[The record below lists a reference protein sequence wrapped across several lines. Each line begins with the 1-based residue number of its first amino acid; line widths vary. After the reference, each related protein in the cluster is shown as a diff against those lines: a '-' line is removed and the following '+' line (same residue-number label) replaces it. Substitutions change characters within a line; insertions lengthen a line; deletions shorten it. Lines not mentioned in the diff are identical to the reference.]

1 VAFASIDKSAVH
13 EAAELII
20 SRFPYSFVYRDKFCF
35 GRVVALS
42 ALMRDIDLLAPSLD
56 IGIKDGSCAAIAH
69 FGKPKFSYGGDMPE
83 ESTFESMGLHIDP
96 NYDVYENVLGI
107 DAHNIPFPDASFNTV
122 ITNDML
128 NYGVDRSRIL
138 SEMTRVLAPGGT
150 LFLSE
155 TTGNIKKYPF
165 LLAELKKVVPSL
177 DVMEDPLSFY
187 RAELEKLAMGQIQ
200 TRTYFDPRLAAI
212 VRETLHREG
221 APDKIDDDKRGVYA
235 ESLRALAALLADE
248 LSTARDAGD
257 GWQVFA
263 RSSKPGTLDPFL
275 AIPKP
280 ICLSCKAT
288 LNVTLDECH
297 CPTCNKA
304 YRSELGT
311 PFVLSDYAKSYSP
324 KRVSASRAPG
334 AVIKDLVNAHIN
346 KIEQAV
352 SIFGFDRT
360 TRYMMKI
367 LLSKGISVSRIYT
380 DNPLFEGHSVLG
392 APIVS
397 YRQARSENLPIMM
410 SADCKGGGAKL
421 RSAGYRGRV
430 YATPVWSSLQG
441 LSNWWARQGSNL

>member
-1 VAFASIDKSAVH
+1 MAFVSIDKSAVL
-13 EAAELII
+13 EAAERII
-20 SRFPYSFVYRDKFCF
+20 SMFPYSFVYRDKFCF

-42 ALMRDIDLLAPSLD
+42 ALMHDIDLVAPSLD

-69 FGKPKFSYGGDMPE
+69 FGKPKFSYGCDMPE
-83 ESTFESMGLHIDP
+83 ESTYESMGLHIDP

-107 DAHNIPFPDASFNTV
+107 DAHNIPFPDGSFNTV
-122 ITNDML
+122 VTNDML

-177 DVMEDPLSFY
+177 DVVEDPVSFY
-187 RAELEKLAMGQIQ
+187 TAELEKLGMTQIQ
-200 TRTYFDPRLAAI
+200 TGTYFDPRLAAI

-221 APDKIDDDKRGVYA
+221 APDKIDDDMRGVYA
-235 ESLRALAALLADE
+235 EGLRALAALLADE
-248 LSTARDAGD
+248 LSMARDAGD

-263 RSSKPGTLDPFL
+263 RGSKPGTLDQSL

-280 ICLSCKAT
+280 ICLLCKAT
-288 LNVTLDECH
+288 LNITLEKCH
-297 CPTCNKA
+297 CPTCNKE

-311 PFVLSDYAKSYSP
+311 LFVLSDYAKSYSP
-324 KRVSASRAPG
+324 KRVSTSRAPG
-334 AVIKDLVNAHIN
+334 TVTKDLINAHIS

-360 TRYMMKI
+360 TRYMMKNF
-367 LLSKGISVSRIYT
+367 LSKGVSVSRIYT
-380 DNPLFEGHSVLG
+380 DNPLFEGHSVFG
-392 APIVS
+392 TPIVS
-397 YRQARSENLPIMM
+397 YHEARSEKLPIII
-410 SADCKGGGAKL
+410 SADCKGGGAML
-421 RSAGYRGRV
+421 RSTGYNGKI
-430 YATPVWSSLQG
+430 YTTPKWFNLKGV
-441 LSNWWARQGSNL
+441 SNWGARQESNV